1 MSFKAGNKFGGRT
14 KGSTN
19 KINQPI
25 RDKFLQLLEDNI
37 EQVQDDLNELE
48 PKDRLKILLD
58 LAGFCVPRLKAM
70 EVTEL
75 TTKEPPA
82 VEVTEEDIREI
93 RRVFDENY

>member
-19 KINQPI
+19 KINQQI
-25 RDKFLQLLEDNI
+25 RDKFLQLLEVNI
-37 EQVQDDLNELE
+37 EQVQSDLDELE

-58 LAGFCVPRLKAM
+58 LASFCVPKLKAM
-70 EVTEL
+70 EVTDL
-75 TTKEPPA
+75 TTNEQPPL
-82 VEVTEEDIREI
+82 EMTEEDIREL